1 MEISLAAEQVAHLG
15 PLPITN
21 SMILSWI
28 VSAGLILV
36 TTFSLRNLKSIPSG
50 IQNFFE
56 TIVEALFNLANSI
69 LDDEKATKKYFALVA
84 TIFIFIVT
92 NNWIG
97 LVPGVGSIGIMEHG
111 EFVPLLRGA
120 NADLNTTL
128 ALAIVAVIAIQIF
141 GVAAIGTFKYAKKF
155 INFNGPINFFIG
167 IIELISEFAKM
178 VSFSFRLFGN
188 IFAGEV
194 LLTIVAFLVPL
205 IAPLPFFALEIFV
218 GAVQALVFS
227 MLVLVFIKMAITDVS
242 H

>member
-36 TTFSLRNLKSIPSG
+36 TTFSLRNLKSIPTG
-50 IQNFFE
+50 VQNFFE
-56 TIVEALFNLANSI
+56 TIIELLFNLANSI

-97 LVPGVGSIGIMEHG
+97 LVPGVGSIGITEHG
-111 EFVPLLRGA
+111 KFIPLLRGA

-178 VSFSFRLFGN
+178 ISFSFRLFGN

-205 IAPLPFFALEIFV
+205 IAPLPFFALELFV

-227 MLVLVFIKMAITDVS
+227 MLVLVFIKMAITEVS

>member
-1 MEISLAAEQVAHLG
+1 MEISLAAEKIFHLG
-15 PLPITN
+15 PLPVTN

-28 VSAGLILV
+28 VSVGLILV
-36 TTFSLRNLKSIPSG
+36 TSLSLRNIKQIPAG

-69 LDDEKATKKYFALVA
+69 IEDEKVTKKYFSLVA
-84 TIFIFIVT
+84 TIFIFIVC

-97 LVPGVGSIGIMEHG
+97 LVPGVGTVGILEHG
-111 EFVPLLRGA
+111 KLVPLLRGA

-128 ALAIVAVIAIQIF
+128 ALAAVTVIAIQVF
-141 GVAAIGTFKYAKKF
+141 GVAAIGAFKYSQKF
-155 INFNGPINFFIG
+155 INFHGPINFFIG

-178 VSFSFRLFGN
+178 ISFSFRLFGN

-194 LLTIVAFLVPL
+194 LLTIVATLVPL
-205 IAPLPFFALEIFV
+205 VAPLPFFALELFV
-218 GAVQALVFS
+218 GIVQALVFT
-227 MLVLVFIKMAITDVS
+227 MLALVFIKMATTEIS

>member
-1 MEISLAAEQVAHLG
+1 MEISLAAEQIGHLG

-21 SMILSWI
+21 SMLLSWI
-28 VSAGLILV
+28 VSIGLILA
-36 TTFSLRNLKSIPSG
+36 TTFSLRNLKSVPTG

-97 LVPGVGSIGIMEHG
+97 LVPGVGSIGIHEG
-111 EFVPLLRGA
+111 EKFVPLLRGA

-128 ALAIVAVIAIQIF
+128 ALAVVAVIAIQIF

-178 VSFSFRLFGN
+178 ISFSFRLFGN

-205 IAPLPFFALEIFV
+205 IAPLPFFALELFV

-227 MLVLVFIKMAITDVS
+227 MLVLVFIKMAITEVS